1 MYAVLAYLT
10 SYLCKPDHTLSE
22 LMRKAVKEVN
32 EAGVGDKLRAIGNVF
47 ITAREVSFQESTYHL
62 LSHPFRRS
70 NVDVQYI
77 ATGPKKQ
84 RTRVLKP
91 RAVLEKMDDD
101 DNDVFAVG
109 PIEKYENRPDV
120 LEKMCLADF
129 ITNYRHKSATDA
141 DSVEENTIEG
151 YFKTVVGYTINN
163 DDDNGILINKAPSVI
178 RLKNDLGEM
187 KKRIRPCVPRTHKVS
202 KDSAPEEYYMILLQ
216 LYWPWRDEIDLK
228 HSDGT
233 YTSKFNEVKDVI
245 DDTISR
251 FERYDQITEED
262 LENGYTISSEEESE
276 IETSEIDSDN
286 EDDLSFFNPEN
297 LDIVDPNDFQATGA
311 TCKITRKCME
321 DKEYWELYTRLN
333 DDQRFLF
340 NFVMRQTQEQLHFE
354 SNNVTCPEPYFVF
367 LSGGGG
373 VGKTYTVKGLIEYI
387 RRNLQFRGQNTDEQ
401 PSIFVC
407 ASTGTAAVRI
417 KGQTLHSAM
426 TIPREQNATTKPS
439 DDQLG
444 KLQKNAIT

>member
-1 MYAVLAYLT
+1 MRHGLQRKKTVISRANGDKDSLKRAKATVLKVCTLVISMEKDDRAKHSLDQLLKLANVSKVDYEEALKLFRGKANITYKRRPNEMFISPYNTVIMANLKANMNIQYITSAYAVLAYLT
-10 SYLCKPDHTLSE
+10 SYLCKPEHTLGE

-32 EAGVGDKLRAIGNVF
+32 EAGVGNKLRAIGNVF

-91 RAVLEKMDDD
+91 RAVLETMDDD
-101 DNDVFAVG
+101 DTDVFAVG

-120 LEKMCLADF
+120 LEEMCLADF
-129 ITNYRHKSATDA
+129 ITNYRHKSTTDA

-151 YFKTVVGYTINN
+151 YFKPVAGYTN
-163 DDDNGILINKAPSVI
+163 DDNDDNGILIDKAPCVI
-178 RLKNDLGEM
+178 KLKNDLGEM

-202 KDSAPEEYYMILLQ
+202 KDSSPEEYYMKLLQ

-251 FERYDQITEED
+251 FERYDKITEED
-262 LENGYTISSEEESE
+262 LEHGYTISSE
-276 IETSEIDSDN
+276 D
-286 EDDLSFFNPEN
+286 
-297 LDIVDPNDFQATGA
+297 
-311 TCKITRKCME
+311 
-321 DKEYWELYTRLN
+321 
-333 DDQRFLF
+333 
-340 NFVMRQTQEQLHFE
+340 
-354 SNNVTCPEPYFVF
+354 
-367 LSGGGG
+367 
-373 VGKTYTVKGLIEYI
+373 
-387 RRNLQFRGQNTDEQ
+387 
-401 PSIFVC
+401 
-407 ASTGTAAVRI
+407 
-417 KGQTLHSAM
+417 
-426 TIPREQNATTKPS
+426 
-439 DDQLG
+439 
-444 KLQKNAIT
+444 